1 MRIQLKYLLSI
12 LFVCIVNVSAAQ
24 QSMMANINYQ
34 FLDKLI
40 ATAKVNYPRVKKY
53 DHKITEA
60 KLGINKAKVAWFD
73 GLTFAY
79 TYASTASST
88 VPGNTATAG
97 YQPGFFF
104 NVGNLLSKPATI
116 KIAKEELIIAQAD
129 KDEYDLTIDAVVKTR
144 YFEYI
149 EKLAILNLR
158 TKSASE
164 ADNSLTQIR
173 YKFEN
178 GIETFDNYSKVLVLY
193 SVSSQ
198 NKIEAEGAVLIAKT
212 ALEEIIGTKLEDVK

>member
-1 MRIQLKYLLSI
+1 MRIQQKHLLSF
-12 LFVCIVNVSAAQ
+12 LFVCIVNVSSAQ
-24 QSMMANINYQ
+24 QSMMANVNYE

-40 ATAKVNYPRVKKY
+40 AAAKQNYPRMKKY
-53 DHKITEA
+53 DHKITQA
-60 KLGINKAKVAWFD
+60 KLGVSKAKLAWFD

-79 TYASTASST
+79 SYASTASSS

-116 KIAKEELIIAQAD
+116 KIAREELIISQAD
-129 KDEYDLTIDAVVKTR
+129 KDEYEMNLEALVKQR
-144 YFEYI
+144 YFGYI

-164 ADNSLTQIR
+164 ADNSQTQIK

-198 NKIEAEGAVLIAKT
+198 NKIEAEGAVLVAKT
-212 ALEEIIGTKLEDVK
+212 ALEEIIGTKLEDIK

>member
-1 MRIQLKYLLSI
+1 MRIHQKHIFILL
-12 LFVCIVNVSAAQ
+12 LVCLAYVSPAQ
-24 QSMMANINYQ
+24 QSMMANVNYQ
-34 FLDKLI
+34 FLEKLI
-40 ATAKVNYPRVKKY
+40 ATAKQNYPRMKKY
-53 DHKITEA
+53 DHKITQT
-60 KLGINKAKVAWFD
+60 KLGVNKAKLAWFD
-73 GLTFAY
+73 GLTFSY
-79 TYASTASST
+79 IYNSTT
-88 VPGNTATAG
+88 TNTQPGNNSALG

-116 KIAKEELIIAQAD
+116 KIAREEQTIAEADKEEYELNIEAI
-129 KDEYDLTIDAVVKTR
+129 VKAR
-144 YFEYI
+144 YYGYI

-164 ADNSLTQIR
+164 ADNSQTQIK

-198 NKIEAEGAVLIAKT
+198 NKIEAEAAVLVAKS
-212 ALEEIIGTKLEDVK
+212 ALEEIIGIKLEDVK